1 MAVGVVERRRPRW
14 SRSGTGLGDP
24 RCSDR
29 DRLLPA
35 GGGEHATEKFKI
47 SAACSPRGRG
57 GVASQNTWC
66 EGVAVGVVER
76 FAIGQYGAHRT
87 SIENV
92 VRGSCIV
99 RLVVCLI
106 DAARPAISG
115 HGACVSGSWQCK
127 VGVGCLACGHVV
139 GTSKGQVGRCSCVC
153 GDQITECEKCE
164 CCAEKVSRCIILRPY
179 RNRIRSVLVL

>member
-92 VRGSCIV
+92 VRGSGIVRRGLCAIGQYGAHRTSIENVVRGSCIV
-99 RLVVCLI
+99 RLVFCLI
-106 DAARPAISG
+106 DASRPAMCVGELAMQSG
-115 HGACVSGSWQCK
+115 GWCFV
-127 VGVGCLACGHVV
+127 
-139 GTSKGQVGRCSCVC
+139 
-153 GDQITECEKCE
+153 
-164 CCAEKVSRCIILRPY
+164 
-179 RNRIRSVLVL
+179 